1 MRFAF
6 QATGGL
12 YMNNSML
19 IVLGVVVLV
28 ALLVIVL
35 IQQRRRM
42 HLKRR
47 FGPEYDRAIEHH
59 RDLRAAEHDLKERER
74 RVAGMKIRAL
84 DRDDAVRFSDE
95 WRRTQ
100 TRFVDDPEG
109 AVRDADQLVADVM
122 RARGYPTGDVSQR
135 ATDISVD
142 HPRVVSHY
150 RAACDVAARLERGQ
164 ASTEELRQAIVHYRE
179 LFTDLL
185 PAQPEL
191 RSVAGGRR

>member
-1 MRFAF
+1 MD
-6 QATGGL
+6 
-12 YMNNSML
+12 NSML
-19 IVLGVVVLV
+19 IVLGVVVLA

-35 IQQRRRM
+35 IQQRRRI

-47 FGPEYDRAIEHH
+47 FGPEYEQAVHHH
-59 RDLRAAEHDLKERER
+59 RDLRAAEKDLQERER
-74 RVAGMKIRAL
+74 RVAGMKIRPL
-84 DRDDAVRFSDE
+84 ERTDAARFAEE

-109 AVRDADQLVADVM
+109 AVRDADELVADVM
-122 RARGYPTGDVSQR
+122 RARGYPTGDVAQR
-135 ATDISVD
+135 VADISVD
-142 HPRVVSHY
+142 HPRVVGHY
-150 RAACDVAARLERGQ
+150 RAACDAAARLERGQ

-191 RSVAGGRR
+191 RTVAGGRR